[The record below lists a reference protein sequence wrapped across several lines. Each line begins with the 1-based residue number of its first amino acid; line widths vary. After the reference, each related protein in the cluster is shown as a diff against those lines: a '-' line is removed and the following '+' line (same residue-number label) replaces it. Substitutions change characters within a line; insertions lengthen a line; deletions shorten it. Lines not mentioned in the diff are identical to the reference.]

1 VASIQEP
8 IAPLGRVPRHN
19 AKRFEWICDVKLLEK
34 VRYCIG
40 LNLSIRNDKQ
50 VLVVLL
56 LVFFG
61 VVLNECIEAN
71 VPLLDKLVKALF
83 EEL

>member
-1 VASIQEP
+1 M
-8 IAPLGRVPRHN
+8 PRHN
-19 AKRFEWICDVKLLEK
+19 AKRFEWVGYIELLEQ
-34 VRYCIG
+34 VRDSIC

-61 VVLNECIEAN
+61 VVLNECIEAD
-71 VPLLDKLVKALF
+71 VPFLNKLVKALL
-83 EEL
+83 EKLSRIIAYR